1 MPDPTPTPAPA
12 PSVVPASAPPASVTP
27 GAAPVPGT
35 TLTPAPA
42 PTPVPGSPTP
52 APAVTPPAEVV
63 YALTLPAD
71 SLLDPTAVDRA
82 TTFAK
87 GSTLAPDTAQKVV
100 EFANAEVAAAI
111 QQQKT
116 DYEGKVRAWESDV
129 KADPDLGG
137 ANHTRTLLRTKTV
150 LERFIAAKPEV
161 GKQLQE
167 SLNKTGFGNYKP
179 LVAFFD
185 YYGSLMESDQV
196 TQPRGAEVDI
206 QSKAERMFPTSA
218 GK

>member
-1 MPDPTPTPAPA
+1 MPDPTPTP
-12 PSVVPASAPPASVTP
+12 TP
-27 GAAPVPGT
+27 TPDV
-35 TLTPAPA
+35 TPAPA
-42 PTPVPGSPTP
+42 HAAAPTPTPVPTPTPTP
-52 APAVTPPAEVV
+52 APEPAAAATAATPPAEVV

-71 SLLDPTAVDRA
+71 SLLDPTAVERA

-100 EFANAEVAAAI
+100 EFANAEVAAVM

-116 DYEGKVRAWESDV
+116 EYEGKVKTWEADV
-129 KADPDLGG
+129 KADPELGG
-137 ANHTRTLLRTKTV
+137 ANHTRTLLRSKTV
-150 LERFIAAKPEV
+150 MERFITARPDV

-179 LVAFFD
+179 LVALFD
-185 YYGSLMESDQV
+185 FYGSLMESDQV
-196 TQPRGAEVDI
+196 SQPKGADMDI
-206 QSKAERMFPTSA
+206 QGKADRMFPTSA